1 MLSLPPSVRLFIA
14 CEPTDMRKSFDGLA
28 GLVRGALEQDA
39 LSGHLYIF
47 FNKPRN
53 RVKVLWWDRTG
64 YCIFAKRLE
73 AGQFYWRAAS
83 SDSSG
88 RTATITAAELQM
100 ILEGID
106 LSKSR
111 RHTRCTRENTGISA
125 QFSCSC
131 HSSGYH
137 ESIA

>member
-28 GLVRGALEQDA
+28 GLVRGALEQDP

-64 YCIFAKRLE
+64 YCLFAKRLE
-73 AGQFYWRAAS
+73 VGQFYWVFNYLC
-83 SDSSG
+83 G
-88 RTATITAAELQM
+88 
-100 ILEGID
+100 
-106 LSKSR
+106 
-111 RHTRCTRENTGISA
+111 
-125 QFSCSC
+125 
-131 HSSGYH
+131 
-137 ESIA
+137 